1 MAKAEKTEKKE
12 PVLSADMEVTG
23 TFIARIH
30 GKSIRWVQG
39 LRDDGVIKQSSAGRY
54 RLDESIQAIY
64 DRATRRQQN
73 EEVEKTNAAKLKAEA
88 AMKVAKA
95 QIAGMEAKE
104 LSGQMHRA
112 EDIKALTEDLIFA
125 FRHAL
130 RALPGRLAMDVA
142 AAQTAPEASAIIRQE
157 VDLILKELS
166 QYKYDPEKYA
176 ERVRERRDWNKD
188 NDGRDDMNE

>member
-1 MAKAEKTEKKE
+1 MAKAEKKE
-12 PVLSADMEVTG
+12 PAFSVDMEITG
-23 TFIARIH
+23 SNLARIF

-39 LRDDGVIKQSSAGRY
+39 LRDDGVIKQSSTGRY
-54 RLDESIQAIY
+54 RLDEAAQAIY

-112 EDIKALTEDLIFA
+112 EDIRALTEDLIFA

-130 RALPGRLAMDVA
+130 TSLPGRLSLDVA
-142 AAQTAPEASAIIRQE
+142 AAQTAPEASAIIRRE
-157 VDLILKELS
+157 VNLILKELA
-166 QYKYDPEKYA
+166 QYRYDPEKYA

-188 NDGRDDMNE
+188 NDSREDMNE

>member
-1 MAKAEKTEKKE
+1 MAKAEKKE
-12 PVLSADMEVTG
+12 PAFSVDMEITG
-23 TFIARIH
+23 SNLARIF
-30 GKSIRWVQG
+30 GKSIRWVQI
-39 LRDDGVIKQSSAGRY
+39 LRDDGVIKQSSTGRY
-54 RLDESIQAIY
+54 RLDEAAQAIY
-64 DRATRRQQN
+64 DRATRRQQS

-142 AAQTAPEASAIIRQE
+142 AAQTAPEASARIRQE

>member
-1 MAKAEKTEKKE
+1 MAKAEKKE
-12 PVLSADMEVTG
+12 PAFSADMEVTG
-23 TFIARIH
+23 TFLARIH

-39 LRDDGVIKQSSAGRY
+39 LRDDGVIKQSSTGRY
-54 RLDESIQAIY
+54 RLDEAIQAIY

-88 AMKVAKA
+88 DMKVAKA

>member
-1 MAKAEKTEKKE
+1 MGAAKDKVTDETEVSATE
-12 PVLSADMEVTG
+12 LATVLGVTARRIQQLTQDGTILTVKRGRFLLADSV
-23 TFIARIH
+23 
-30 GKSIRWVQG
+30 K
-39 LRDDGVIKQSSAGRY
+39 RY
-54 RLDESIQAIY
+54 ISF
-64 DRATRRQQN
+64 ATRRQQN

-188 NDGRDDMNE
+188 NDGREDMNE

>member
-1 MAKAEKTEKKE
+1 MAKAEKKE
-12 PVLSADMEVTG
+12 PAFSVDMEITG
-23 TFIARIH
+23 SNLARIF

-39 LRDDGVIKQSSAGRY
+39 LRDDGVIKQSSTGRY
-54 RLDESIQAIY
+54 RLDEAAQAIY

-188 NDGRDDMNE
+188 NDSREDMNE

>member
-1 MAKAEKTEKKE
+1 MAKAEKKE
-12 PVLSADMEVTG
+12 PAFSVDMGITG
-23 TFIARIH
+23 SNLARIF
-30 GKSIRWVQG
+30 GKSIRWVQI
-39 LRDDGVIKQSSAGRY
+39 LRDDGVIKQSSTGRY
-54 RLDESIQAIY
+54 RLDEAAQAIY
-64 DRATRRQQN
+64 DRATRRQQS

-130 RALPGRLAMDVA
+130 TSLPGRLSLDVA
-142 AAQTAPEASAIIRQE
+142 AAQTAPEASAIIRRE
-157 VDLILKELS
+157 VNLILKELA
-166 QYKYDPEKYA
+166 QYRYDPEKYA

-188 NDGRDDMNE
+188 NDSREDMNE

>member
-1 MAKAEKTEKKE
+1 MAKAEKKE
-12 PVLSADMEVTG
+12 PAFSVDMEITG
-23 TFIARIH
+23 SNLARIF

-39 LRDDGVIKQSSAGRY
+39 LRDDGVIKQSSTGRY
-54 RLDESIQAIY
+54 RLDEAAQAIY

-112 EDIKALTEDLIFA
+112 EDIRALTEDLIFA

-130 RALPGRLAMDVA
+130 TSLPGRLSLDVA
-142 AAQTAPEASAIIRQE
+142 AAQTASEASAIIRRE
-157 VDLILKELS
+157 VNLILKELA
-166 QYKYDPEKYA
+166 QY
-176 ERVRERRDWNKD
+176 R
-188 NDGRDDMNE
+188 

>member
-1 MAKAEKTEKKE
+1 
-12 PVLSADMEVTG
+12 
-23 TFIARIH
+23 
-30 GKSIRWVQG
+30 
-39 LRDDGVIKQSSAGRY
+39 LRDDGVIKQSSTGRY

>member
-1 MAKAEKTEKKE
+1 MAKAEKKE
-12 PVLSADMEVTG
+12 PAFSVDMEITG
-23 TFIARIH
+23 SNLARIF

-39 LRDDGVIKQSSAGRY
+39 LRDDGVIKQSSTGRY
-54 RLDESIQAIY
+54 RLDEAAQAIY

-112 EDIKALTEDLIFA
+112 EDIRALTEDLIFA

-130 RALPGRLAMDVA
+130 TSLPGRLSLDVA
-142 AAQTAPEASAIIRQE
+142 AAQTAPEASAIIRRE
-157 VDLILKELS
+157 VNLILKELA
-166 QYKYDPEKYA
+166 QYRYDPEKYA

>member
-39 LRDDGVIKQSSAGRY
+39 LRDDGVIKQSSTGRY